1 MIRFCP
7 NCQSE
12 RSLSEIFCEGSI
24 QGQPCGWDLSAEA
37 IHPAGWRPQPVL
49 TQEAIAPP
57 ASEPPAASAPL
68 CANGHPLQ
76 PGDLMCLECGAAPA
90 EGPLP
95 MQAEATPQPA
105 VTETLIDGW
114 RLLRQIASSDGL
126 RERYL
131 AEHAEGARQAV
142 LTLYRPGAEPDPAIY
157 DVIRRLPREHVPEI
171 LATGRWDE
179 RAYEVVEEL
188 TGGSLADLGTVLED
202 REAVRHVVRELGHA
216 LHVFNEAG
224 LRHRDLRP
232 ASLLVRSHEPL
243 DLVISGFGSAR
254 LSEFDLDI
262 VSPLETSR
270 YMAPEAI
277 AGGVAAASDW
287 WSLGMILL
295 EQLTRGSC
303 FEGVNANAFLI
314 HVLANGVA
322 LPDDLDPQL
331 HLLLRGLLARD
342 RHQRWQWPQVQ
353 AWLNGEAVDAPA
365 SADSEKDDAEG
376 ASIALGARRFRKPTV
391 FALAAAQAEHWA
403 EALDHLLRGAIVTW
417 AEHIGLSPR
426 LLAGLRQV
434 AQHEGLEDDFRLMLA
449 LKLLNPEIPL
459 IQRGEIVTPGWLLEH
474 PLEGYRL
481 ISGSVPDL
489 LEQLHTESWLSRLKT
504 RAENVRQRALHQH
517 IELAE
522 EQLRIY
528 LLSTS
533 RARLAAQWQER
544 QRLLPDTEHPGLLAL
559 AERRVIAEE
568 DLIVLLSANI
578 GQFRAA
584 EAIVEEAAGLARDA
598 DVHLFDAET
607 ARGLLQHSRQEL
619 YRRVDERISGF
630 ARSGVPRVDEW
641 AEQFRLERRMPLARV
656 LVLLAIPPEQW
667 LEPQKQQ
674 YVSQIL
680 DFFEKKVVAA
690 VMRGPLVRMS
700 IGKSTPRIDL
710 NELHSARRPAAALL
724 DHLLQRNA
732 RAVSLDPDSFLAN
745 PQLEVRLNALSR
757 QSSLYK
763 RDTGID
769 GLYLGF
775 PFLLNRDPR
784 GTTRTRIVPLLLWP
798 LKLQLEVGSRGQ
810 VALAFDGE
818 REEVRLNPA
827 LESLLGP
834 EPCKRWRKVADELL
848 GRSAL
853 RAADVMDAF
862 GLLATP
868 RARVLE
874 GLPPSSTEVTPY
886 QDQLACA
893 AVLFHVTFMGQAIGE
908 DLRQLKSLPPSGT
921 GLETALRLRENG
933 EPEARESPPELQ
945 RYFTVA
951 SDPSQEAAVL
961 QARQSPGLLVEGP
974 PGTGKSQTIV
984 NMVADAI
991 GRQRSLLIVC
1001 QKHAALEVVHKRL
1014 VAEGLGQRI
1023 VMLNDVNRDREPV
1036 IRNIREQLEAL
1047 FADAGGAQGWERQRE
1062 RLAARIE
1069 ALEGELDRY
1078 HQSLHRVDEATG
1090 LSYRRLLGELI
1101 ELEKGSPPLD
1111 FPALRQRLA
1120 ALDIGSLAR
1129 LEENCA
1135 PLVRLWLPARYEGSP
1150 LAQLRAF
1157 ATDQATLQAFAD
1169 SLRAFGEAENA
1180 RQKALD
1186 EHPASF
1192 EVDDPTP
1199 YRAWLA
1205 SQVGTL
1211 LNLREEQRQRL
1222 AHWLPLFR
1230 DATPGQPSRGDGLL
1244 AEAEQI
1250 ERQLR
1255 QLDLERHAPLLS
1267 PALAMLEENNLERFQ
1282 AHARQVLE
1290 ARTWLARLNPLR
1302 LLRRGRL
1309 RRFLREHGE
1318 ADDDSRLAALLGA
1331 CDLERQWRPLRR
1343 QLAALQQSLGLATV
1357 ATDAGPE
1364 LTGLAGHASQQ
1375 LREIQV
1381 LARGLAQAP
1390 RAEQLDAVILTG
1402 EKQRFEALLGDLD
1415 AALIRQAAR
1424 QLSLDKLKV
1433 LADWLGDELLEQLHR
1448 AIAGNQSNL
1457 PALGRLREALPQLV
1471 AYQRFR
1477 GRAGQLEATEL
1488 EFLALLRQRQ
1498 ERLDA
1503 IPAEA
1508 LEATVRRMLN
1518 REARLGWKQRLEQDN
1533 PELLFSQDE
1542 ARARVASLAEADV
1555 QMRALNRELLGK
1567 GIDAARLGSRKQYP
1581 PDRQAL
1587 AAPARVH
1594 RAGRRTRPD
1603 EPAPGLADE
1612 PRPGQPRAAAQGRAV
1627 RHGDLRRSLADAG
1640 GVRPAD
1646 PLSRAGHGGQRR
1658 READAADRVLLQP
1671 RGKRRGRTVRR
1682 RSARRGRRRGA
1693 ARSLRGHLEPP
1704 RDQGLPGPPATGAQR
1719 PAQHHPA
1726 DPLPLGLPR
1735 ADRLLQRLVLRQ
1747 PPERAGTPS
1756 AGQHPAHQAAGTDP
1770 GERPVPEPEQRARG
1784 RASRRLPRR
1793 TLAPTLRGAAVGGR
1807 GHLQPQAGRP
1817 HRGAPGTARRAGRGV
1832 PRRLQRGARAQRRRR
1847 GHGRVREERG
1857 ERAGRRA
1864 RRDRLLLH
1872 LRPQRPGQLP
1882 AQLRRARADRR
1893 RAPPQRGGDPRAA
1906 QGGDDHLD
1914 ADRRHL
1920 RHARHPALA
1929 EQPAR
1934 LPARLPGI
1942 RPRTVRRRI
1951 RRHRPAARAPA
1962 HRPQRPAPP
1971 ALPAARWLQRDRRRV
1986 YPLAGLVRRARQRRR
2001 RLRPRLRHREPGH
2014 RPLRHRHRMRRPLPP
2029 AAGTRPRPGNL
2040 APLGAAAGDPV
2051 PPPGFLP
2058 GLVPRRRQRTRT
2070 AARRHREGPGA
2081 QRGNPSH
2088 GSSGGLPMSGP
2099 KVVRIVTREEAI
2111 ATCERDLQR
2120 LDKALARWENQASRL
2135 AQLSDAE
2142 RAAAH
2147 ARRASLHALL
2157 EQERWLD
2164 VQLQVKIESEFLKR
2178 DLAEREER
2186 AIRQAAESRQQ
2197 HRRLQE
2203 NASALFQALDAR
2215 PDAASATLRQTL
2227 QALADGALRDDA
2239 EALLAQ
2245 GFAALASAPAEE
2257 RLSAAQHELAQRL
2270 KTDETPITLEQWRA
2284 RQQQDAPHEQRLA
2297 RIDRHIA
2304 ELQLLQGEASAQ
2316 AFLERLARA
2325 EAEQRPE
2332 RRNLL
2337 LDSLVLDLAQAAR
2350 EHQQQRQRL
2359 EHLQDLASEVAALGA
2374 AEHAELLQRAA
2385 ACQPDSDPQQLAE
2398 LTERCNAILTAHLQ
2412 QQAALARRQAVLQ
2425 GLASL
2430 GYEVR
2435 EGMATAW
2442 AQTGRVV
2449 LRKPATPGYGLE
2461 VGGKADNGRLQ
2472 LRAVALNAN
2481 RDSQRDRDIETLWCG
2496 EFQRLQALLAAQGG
2510 ELSVERALG
2519 VGEVALKEIGE
2530 EEQREMGVVRQRGL

>member
-1 MIRFCP
+1 M
-7 NCQSE
+7 
-12 RSLSEIFCEGSI
+12 
-24 QGQPCGWDLSAEA
+24 
-37 IHPAGWRPQPVL
+37 
-49 TQEAIAPP
+49 
-57 ASEPPAASAPL
+57 
-68 CANGHPLQ
+68 
-76 PGDLMCLECGAAPA
+76 
-90 EGPLP
+90 
-95 MQAEATPQPA
+95 
-105 VTETLIDGW
+105 
-114 RLLRQIASSDGL
+114 
-126 RERYL
+126 
-131 AEHAEGARQAV
+131 
-142 LTLYRPGAEPDPAIY
+142 
-157 DVIRRLPREHVPEI
+157 
-171 LATGRWDE
+171 
-179 RAYEVVEEL
+179 
-188 TGGSLADLGTVLED
+188 
-202 REAVRHVVRELGHA
+202 
-216 LHVFNEAG
+216 
-224 LRHRDLRP
+224 
-232 ASLLVRSHEPL
+232 
-243 DLVISGFGSAR
+243 
-254 LSEFDLDI
+254 
-262 VSPLETSR
+262 
-270 YMAPEAI
+270 
-277 AGGVAAASDW
+277 
-287 WSLGMILL
+287 
-295 EQLTRGSC
+295 
-303 FEGVNANAFLI
+303 
-314 HVLANGVA
+314 
-322 LPDDLDPQL
+322 
-331 HLLLRGLLARD
+331 
-342 RHQRWQWPQVQ
+342 
-353 AWLNGEAVDAPA
+353 
-365 SADSEKDDAEG
+365 
-376 ASIALGARRFRKPTV
+376 
-391 FALAAAQAEHWA
+391 
-403 EALDHLLRGAIVTW
+403 
-417 AEHIGLSPR
+417 
-426 LLAGLRQV
+426 
-434 AQHEGLEDDFRLMLA
+434 
-449 LKLLNPEIPL
+449 
-459 IQRGEIVTPGWLLEH
+459 
-474 PLEGYRL
+474 
-481 ISGSVPDL
+481 
-489 LEQLHTESWLSRLKT
+489 
-504 RAENVRQRALHQH
+504 
-517 IELAE
+517 
-522 EQLRIY
+522 
-528 LLSTS
+528 
-533 RARLAAQWQER
+533 
-544 QRLLPDTEHPGLLAL
+544 
-559 AERRVIAEE
+559 
-568 DLIVLLSANI
+568 
-578 GQFRAA
+578 
-584 EAIVEEAAGLARDA
+584 
-598 DVHLFDAET
+598 HLFDAET

-1111 FPALRQRLA
+1111 FLALRQRSGGAGHRQPGAPGGKLRAAGPPLA
-1120 ALDIGSLAR
+1120 AGPLRRQPAGATAR
-1129 LEENCA
+1129 LRHR
-1135 PLVRLWLPARYEGSP
+1135 PGHPA
-1150 LAQLRAF
+1150 
-1157 ATDQATLQAFAD
+1157 
-1169 SLRAFGEAENA
+1169 SLRRQPAAFGEAENA

-1250 ERQLR
+1250 ERGNCASSTSNGTRRCCL
-1255 QLDLERHAPLLS
+1255 
-1267 PALAMLEENNLERFQ
+1267 PALAMLEEKNLERLQ

-1290 ARTWLARLNPLR
+1290 ARAWLARLNPLR
-1302 LLRRGRL
+1302 LLRRGCL

-1343 QLAALQQSLGLATV
+1343 QLAALQQSLGLA
-1357 ATDAGPE
+1357 ALAADAGPE
-1364 LTGLAGHASQQ
+1364 LANLAGHASQQ
-1375 LREIQV
+1375 LREIQA

-1477 GRAGQLEATEL
+1477 GRAGQLEATDL

-1567 GIDAARLGSRKQYP
+1567 GIDAARLGSRKQWEDVTP

-1671 RGKRRGRTVRR
+1671 RGKRRGRAVRR
-1682 RSARRGRRRGA
+1682 RSARRGRRRGSSAKPTRTPGTA
-1693 ARSLRGHLEPP
+1693 ARSR
-1704 RDQGLPGPPATGAQR
+1704 
-1719 PAQHHPA
+1719 
-1726 DPLPLGLPR
+1726 
-1735 ADRLLQRLVLRQ
+1735 
-1747 PPERAGTPS
+1747 
-1756 AGQHPAHQAAGTDP
+1756 
-1770 GERPVPEPEQRARG
+1770 
-1784 RASRRLPRR
+1784 
-1793 TLAPTLRGAAVGGR
+1793 
-1807 GHLQPQAGRP
+1807 
-1817 HRGAPGTARRAGRGV
+1817 TARISCNWRAT
-1832 PRRLQRGARAQRRRR
+1832 PC
-1847 GHGRVREERG
+1847 
-1857 ERAGRRA
+1857 
-1864 RRDRLLLH
+1864 
-1872 LRPQRPGQLP
+1872 
-1882 AQLRRARADRR
+1882 
-1893 RAPPQRGGDPRAA
+1893 
-1906 QGGDDHLD
+1906 
-1914 ADRRHL
+1914 
-1920 RHARHPALA
+1920 
-1929 EQPAR
+1929 
-1934 LPARLPGI
+1934 
-1942 RPRTVRRRI
+1942 
-1951 RRHRPAARAPA
+1951 
-1962 HRPQRPAPP
+1962 PAPP
-1971 ALPAARWLQRDRRRV
+1971 CRS
-1986 YPLAGLVRRARQRRR
+1986 
-2001 RLRPRLRHREPGH
+2001 
-2014 RPLRHRHRMRRPLPP
+2014 
-2029 AAGTRPRPGNL
+2029 T
-2040 APLGAAAGDPV
+2040 
-2051 PPPGFLP
+2051 
-2058 GLVPRRRQRTRT
+2058 T
-2070 AARRHREGPGA
+2070 
-2081 QRGNPSH
+2081 
-2088 GSSGGLPMSGP
+2088 
-2099 KVVRIVTREEAI
+2099 
-2111 ATCERDLQR
+2111 
-2120 LDKALARWENQASRL
+2120 
-2135 AQLSDAE
+2135 
-2142 RAAAH
+2142 
-2147 ARRASLHALL
+2147 
-2157 EQERWLD
+2157 
-2164 VQLQVKIESEFLKR
+2164 
-2178 DLAEREER
+2178 
-2186 AIRQAAESRQQ
+2186 
-2197 HRRLQE
+2197 
-2203 NASALFQALDAR
+2203 AR
-2215 PDAASATLRQTL
+2215 PTAS
-2227 QALADGALRDDA
+2227 
-2239 EALLAQ
+2239 
-2245 GFAALASAPAEE
+2245 
-2257 RLSAAQHELAQRL
+2257 
-2270 KTDETPITLEQWRA
+2270 
-2284 RQQQDAPHEQRLA
+2284 
-2297 RIDRHIA
+2297 
-2304 ELQLLQGEASAQ
+2304 
-2316 AFLERLARA
+2316 
-2325 EAEQRPE
+2325 
-2332 RRNLL
+2332 
-2337 LDSLVLDLAQAAR
+2337 
-2350 EHQQQRQRL
+2350 
-2359 EHLQDLASEVAALGA
+2359 
-2374 AEHAELLQRAA
+2374 
-2385 ACQPDSDPQQLAE
+2385 
-2398 LTERCNAILTAHLQ
+2398 
-2412 QQAALARRQAVLQ
+2412 
-2425 GLASL
+2425 
-2430 GYEVR
+2430 
-2435 EGMATAW
+2435 
-2442 AQTGRVV
+2442 
-2449 LRKPATPGYGLE
+2449 
-2461 VGGKADNGRLQ
+2461 
-2472 LRAVALNAN
+2472 
-2481 RDSQRDRDIETLWCG
+2481 
-2496 EFQRLQALLAAQGG
+2496 
-2510 ELSVERALG
+2510 
-2519 VGEVALKEIGE
+2519 
-2530 EEQREMGVVRQRGL
+2530 